1 MRTVLLHGFTGGRDT
16 FAHLGLDAATPELPG
31 HGDAADA
38 VSWSHTLD
46 ALLPFLEPGPVVLGG
61 YSMGARL
68 ALALALRYPD
78 KVARLVLASG
88 TAGIEDAAARVAR
101 RAEDEARARFVEQHG
116 VAEFLD
122 RWEEHPTLAS
132 LKRFAP
138 QLRAQRLR
146 HRPGGLA
153 SALRHLGTGAM
164 PPLWAQLSGLPARVT
179 LLAGADD
186 ARFTAEAR
194 RMGSLLPAAEV
205 RILER
210 CGHAPHL
217 ERPEEFS
224 RAITGGEP

>member
-16 FAHLGLDAATPELPG
+16 FAHLGLDAATPDLPG
-31 HGDAADA
+31 HGEAPDATGWADA
-38 VSWSHTLD
+38 LD
-46 ALLPFLEPGPVVLGG
+46 TLLPLLDPGPVVLAG

-68 ALALALRYPD
+68 ALALALRRPE

-101 RAEDEARARFVEQHG
+101 RAEDEARARFVEEHG
-116 VAEFLD
+116 VAAFLD

-146 HRPGGLA
+146 HRASGLA
-153 SALRHLGTGAM
+153 SALRHLGTSAM
-164 PPLWAQLSGLPARVT
+164 PPLWARLPELRARGT

-186 ARFTAEAR
+186 PKFAAEAR
-194 RMGSLLPAAEV
+194 RMGALLPAAEV
-205 RILER
+205 HILED

-224 RAITGGEP
+224 RAITGGQP